1 MTDELTYEGTDL
13 KILVTLTATGFDMD
27 EDDWRIGIKCR
38 NKVVK
43 VITKEE
49 AIRKEDGWF
58 ITVSAEDLKPGTIEI
73 VGYADIPDDDFESE
87 IRREVAKES
96 LLEYAKV

>member
-1 MTDELTYEGTDL
+1 MTNELTYEGTDL

-27 EDDWRIGIKCR
+27 DDDWRIGIKCR
-38 NKVVK
+38 NKIVK
-43 VITKEE
+43 IISKEE

-58 ITVSAEDLKPGTIEI
+58 ITVKAEDLKPGTLEI

-87 IRREVAKES
+87 IRREVGKEH
-96 LLEYAKV
+96 LLEYEKV